1 MSHKQPLC
9 TSLCTQVL
17 GGYLAARFSGCLVMG
32 LAVLGYS
39 TATLLTP
46 AAADHSFNTL
56 LICRVLL
63 GMGEGLTLPALH
75 HVTARWAPV
84 HERARF
90 VTVSVSGQYLGTSLT
105 LLCAPMVSVWWPGI
119 FYLFGGLGIA
129 WVVVWA
135 AVGSDSAEKH
145 RFISE
150 QERAYIVQSVKS
162 LPPVAR

>member
-1 MSHKQPLC
+1 M
-9 TSLCTQVL
+9 L

-119 FYLFGGLGIA
+119 FYLFVRVHLTDF
-129 WVVVWA
+129 VT
-135 AVGSDSAEKH
+135 
-145 RFISE
+145 RIS
-150 QERAYIVQSVKS
+150 
-162 LPPVAR
+162 

>member
-1 MSHKQPLC
+1 MSHKKPLC

-135 AVGSDSAEKH
+135 AVGSDVGAGALMDVHIGSAL
-145 RFISE
+145 
-150 QERAYIVQSVKS
+150 RAPSQKS
-162 LPPVAR
+162 LRA

>member
-1 MSHKQPLC
+1 MSHKKPLC

-119 FYLFGGLGIA
+119 FYLF
-129 WVVVWA
+129 V
-135 AVGSDSAEKH
+135 
-145 RFISE
+145 
-150 QERAYIVQSVKS
+150 RARLTDFVTRMS
-162 LPPVAR
+162 